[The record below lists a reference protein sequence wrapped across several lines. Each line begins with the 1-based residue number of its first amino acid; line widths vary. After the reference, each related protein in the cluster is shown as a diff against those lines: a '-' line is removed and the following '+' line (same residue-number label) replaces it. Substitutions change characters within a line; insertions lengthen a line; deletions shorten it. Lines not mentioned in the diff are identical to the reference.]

1 MRSMPSDDDDD
12 DGNAVGD
19 DDVDGDES
27 RVSPALN
34 MPVTL
39 PHMEPIDVLD
49 VILVSAI

>member
-1 MRSMPSDDDDD
+1 MRSMPSDDDDDDD

-19 DDVDGDES
+19 DGEA

-49 VILVSAI
+49 AIFVSAI